1 MVKYLSNGVCSLIN
15 AQADACDPYHHFATV
30 VPQRAVDSP
39 LLMYALLAFS
49 AEVKELGLSTEE
61 TSEASAYY
69 SKSVSLLIDVLSDPQ
84 AYDENVLA
92 AVVLLRM
99 YEERSINDDRCH
111 LLGQQRLI
119 SSMAGFLHVGGL
131 GEAASWVSLRQDIY
145 VSIVSKQPI
154 SIDLRIYE
162 QSHAFERRDDG
173 AWSNVMVY
181 IFARVLALVF
191 APAHQQ
197 STAEWQELE
206 MKIDEWYITKPKS
219 FDPISFYRPTSS
231 KDRSYR
237 EIWMLNSFHGT
248 FEPFQSRY
256 AALTLSS
263 CWYTVLLFGQNLLK
277 SI

>member
-1 MVKYLSNGVCSLIN
+1 
-15 AQADACDPYHHFATV
+15 
-30 VPQRAVDSP
+30 
-39 LLMYALLAFS
+39 MYALLAFS
-49 AEVKELGLSTEE
+49 AEVNGLSLLKDENH
-61 TSEASAYY
+61 EASEYY
-69 SKSVSLLIDVLSDPQ
+69 NKSVRILIDVLSDPL

-119 SSMAGFLHVGGL
+119 SSMAEFLHVGGL
-131 GEAASWVSLRQDIY
+131 GEAAAWVSLRQDIY

-154 SIDLRIYE
+154 SIDLKVYE
-162 QSHAFERRDDG
+162 KSHAFEKRDDG
-173 AWSNVMVY
+173 AWTNVMVY

-191 APAHQQ
+191 SPSHQQ

-219 FDPISFYRPTSS
+219 FDPISFYRPATC

-237 EIWMLNSFHGT
+237 EIWMLNSFHGKT
-248 FEPFQSRY
+248 VFRSCNDT
-256 AALTLSS
+256 LTSLS
-263 CWYTVLLFGQNLLK
+263 CRHTVLLSCKDIPKGVQAFGVCIWVWRCAGK
-277 SI
+277 ERC